1 MLLIAKLKDKA
12 LVELKRRNK
21 NVIVTKKLTNY
32 IEDLSNTG
40 FDTKYIEEYK
50 RITSLPS
57 GSYQTPLSE
66 IRFLNLLIS
75 SVDAKTI
82 LEVGTYKGFTAML
95 FANTS
100 PSCHVTTCELN
111 TENAKEAQTLWE
123 HYGFSDRITL
133 IEGKATDSMDS
144 LISQEAKFDFVYIDA
159 NKNQYP
165 EYVEKA
171 MALVRKGGLIVVDNA
186 LWAGL
191 VAEKDT
197 QYSHAKILNTL
208 NKEVFKNFKDV
219 TLIPAWDGILII
231 KL

>member
-1 MLLIAKLKDKA
+1 MIAKLKDKA
-12 LVELKRRNK
+12 LVELKKRNK
-21 NVIVTKKLTNY
+21 NVIVTKKLTKY
-32 IEDLSNTG
+32 IEDLASTG
-40 FDTKYIEEYK
+40 FDAKYIEEYN
-50 RITSLPS
+50 RITSLPN

-75 SVDAKTI
+75 SINANHI
-82 LEVGTYKGFTAML
+82 LEVGTYKGLTALL
-95 FANTS
+95 FATTS
-100 PSCHVTTCELN
+100 QDGHVTTCELN
-111 TENAKEAQTLWE
+111 SENAKDAKALWE
-123 HYGFSDRITL
+123 RYGISDKITL
-133 IEGKATDSMDS
+133 IEGKATDSMDR

-159 NKNQYP
+159 NKNEYP

-171 MALVRKGGLIVVDNA
+171 IALVRRGRLIVVDNA

-191 VAEKDT
+191 VAEEET

-219 TLIPAWDGILII
+219 TLIPAWDGILIL

>member
-1 MLLIAKLKDKA
+1 MPLVAKLKDKA
-12 LVELKRRNK
+12 LVELKKRNK
-21 NVIVTKKLTNY
+21 NVIVTKKLTKY
-32 IEDLSNTG
+32 IEDLASTG
-40 FDTKYIEEYK
+40 FDTKYIEEYN
-50 RITSLPS
+50 RITSLPN

-66 IRFLNLLIS
+66 IRFLSLLIS
-75 SVDAKTI
+75 SINANHI
-82 LEVGTYKGFTAML
+82 LEVGTYKGFTALL

-100 PSCHVTTCELN
+100 HNCHVTTCELN
-111 TENAKEAQTLWE
+111 SENAKDAKALWE
-123 HYGFSDRITL
+123 RFGRSDKITF
-133 IEGKATDSMDS
+133 IEGKATDSMDK

-159 NKNQYP
+159 NKNEYP

-171 MALVRKGGLIVVDNA
+171 IALVKSGGLIVVDNA

-191 VAEKDT
+191 VAEEGT

-219 TLIPAWDGILII
+219 TLIPAWDGILIL